1 MSTKKCT
8 MSYIDTVPY
17 EESRKAFQKMAAI
30 FTEKAIEDDARCPH
44 LQKLIADINERST
57 SMKNKQLQR
66 LSDHRVSTL
75 RC

>member
-8 MSYIDTVPY
+8 KSYIDTVPY

-30 FTEKAIEDDARCPH
+30 FTEKAIEDDARFPH
-44 LQKLIADINERST
+44 LQKLIADINERSA